1 VFPFFSGIHIL
12 RIGVMCF
19 EEGKKRDA
27 IVALLVFLKMR
38 KQQRQLQQLMQLSA
52 TKAKSEEKNVQ
63 QCFFHGTKVKKRNTE
78 KR

>member
-1 VFPFFSGIHIL
+1 MCSNICIRFEGQLFMLPFFSGIYIL

-38 KQQRQLQQLMQLSA
+38 KQQRQLQQLM
-52 TKAKSEEKNVQ
+52 
-63 QCFFHGTKVKKRNTE
+63 
-78 KR
+78 